1 MTNNKKIEA
10 MINIK
15 NIDYYKT
22 TIVHNVP
29 EELLEELDNLRTK
42 FQKQKEA
49 RVKTIEKNP
58 EKYASYFKDYH
69 REYYRNKQS
78 KDEKYMEYQRTKALE
93 RYYKKKEVRVEA
105 MPLTLVPTGQIVV
118 QSFTLVAPQ
127 GAPEKLNQIA
137 QIF

>member
-15 NIDYYKT
+15 NIDYDKT

-93 RYYKKKEVRVEA
+93 RYYKKKE
-105 MPLTLVPTGQIVV
+105 
-118 QSFTLVAPQ
+118 
-127 GAPEKLNQIA
+127 EKLNQIA

>member
-15 NIDYYKT
+15 NIDYDKT

-29 EELLEELDNLRTK
+29 EELLEELDNLRNK
-42 FQKQKEA
+42 FKKQKDA

-58 EKYASYFKDYH
+58 EKYATYFKEYH

-93 RYYKKKEVRVEA
+93 RYYKKKE
-105 MPLTLVPTGQIVV
+105 
-118 QSFTLVAPQ
+118 
-127 GAPEKLNQIA
+127 EKLNQIA